1 MSEKGIGLDYDEDNS
16 IEFIQ
21 SCMPD
26 SFKGL
31 LSNDDIVYLVDLIYE
46 YYEEKG
52 YLSDDAEEEVEIEV
66 DEEDL
71 INYVFKQAKSANIK
85 GLTVK
90 VVEAV
95 MEGELSYCESL
106 EDEEDEY
113 EDEYDEDEE
122 EV

>member
-1 MSEKGIGLDYDEDNS
+1 MNESNMGLAYDEDDAV
-16 IEFIQ
+16 EFIQ
-21 SCMPD
+21 SCMPKEN
-26 SFKGL
+26 KGL
-31 LSNDDIVYLVDLIYE
+31 LSNDDIIYLVDLIYE

-52 YLSDDAEEEVEIEV
+52 YLNDDAEEEIEIEV

-71 INYVFKQAKSANIK
+71 INYVYKHAKSANIK

-106 EDEEDEY
+106 EDED
-113 EDEYDEDEE
+113 DED
-122 EV
+122 